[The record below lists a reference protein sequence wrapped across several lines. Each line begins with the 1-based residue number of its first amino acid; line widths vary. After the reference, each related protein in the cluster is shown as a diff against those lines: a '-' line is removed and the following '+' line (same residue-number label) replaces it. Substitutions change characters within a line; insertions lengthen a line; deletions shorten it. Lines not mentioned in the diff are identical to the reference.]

1 MDVMSNARRAGS
13 SPRTPLRF
21 RFPFRPRSGSLS
33 PSWSRSQ
40 LRLPLAAATALLPLL
55 PLLSGA
61 GTATAAAATGPE
73 PAATVPAT
81 PVADVA
87 HHGYVTLTDAGRL
100 EVTVESRSHGPASLA
115 DTTLKLSFSTPLAR
129 GQALPGT
136 CVRGSDRV
144 VLCSTGALRV
154 GGTVRRTALD
164 LRTSGTPDEVTVK
177 VATHWN
183 GGAHDRDP
191 RNNLHEVLA
200 PATGDAYAF

>member
-13 SPRTPLRF
+13 PPRTPLRF
-21 RFPFRPRSGSLS
+21 RFPFRPRSGSPS
-33 PSWSRSQ
+33 PSRPQ
-40 LRLPLAAATALLPLL
+40 IRLPLAAATALLPLL

-61 GTATAAAATGPE
+61 GTAAAAATGPE
-73 PAATVPAT
+73 PAAAVPAV

-136 CVRGSDRV
+136 CVQGSDRV

-191 RNNLHEVLA
+191 RNNLHEILA

>member
-13 SPRTPLRF
+13 PPRTPLRF
-21 RFPFRPRSGSLS
+21 RFPFQPRSGSPS
-33 PSWSRSQ
+33 PSP

-61 GTATAAAATGPE
+61 GTATAAAAAATGPE
-73 PAATVPAT
+73 PAATAPAV

-100 EVTVESRSHGPASLA
+100 EVTVESRSHGPASLTDA
-115 DTTLKLSFSTPLAR
+115 TLKLSFSTRLAR

-136 CVRGSDRV
+136 CVWGSDRV

-183 GGAHDRDP
+183 GGAHDREP
-191 RNNLHEVLA
+191 RNNLHEILA

>member
-1 MDVMSNARRAGS
+1 M
-13 SPRTPLRF
+13 
-21 RFPFRPRSGSLS
+21 
-33 PSWSRSQ
+33 
-40 LRLPLAAATALLPLL
+40 PLAAATALLPLL

-61 GTATAAAATGPE
+61 GTAAAAATGPE
-73 PAATVPAT
+73 PAETVSAT

-115 DTTLKLSFSTPLAR
+115 DATLKLSFSTPLAR
-129 GQALPGT
+129 SQALPGT
-136 CVRGSDRV
+136 CVRSSDRV

-191 RNNLHEVLA
+191 RNNLHEILA